1 MIVYHC
7 VCAIIIILIIIIITI
22 LATRMATPMAT
33 LGSLP
38 AFDEDTEFIKAYVE
52 RAKIFFMANSV
63 PEEKQAVVFLSCI
76 GGKTYALLRSL
87 LAPMSL
93 IEATF
98 EALVTA
104 LEEHFEPK
112 PNVISQRFHFHQ
124 RNQLPTESVAQF
136 IAALRKLAAHCE
148 FGETLN
154 DALHDRLVGELRSVS
169 IQKKLLSTK
178 SLTFAEACDMV
189 KTTEAAEN
197 NSKLIQG
204 TDFPSKSVNNLYT
217 KNETT
222 HTSSSKGG
230 KRQPCYRCGRTNH
243 LPASCRFID
252 STCHACGKK
261 GHIAPAC
268 RSKNTAVNEVQVWSK
283 TALQNTLCGN

>member
-1 MIVYHC
+1 
-7 VCAIIIILIIIIITI
+7 
-22 LATRMATPMAT
+22 MAT

-38 AFDEDTEFIKAYVE
+38 AFDEDTESIKAYVE

-136 IAALRKLAAHCE
+136 IIE
-148 FGETLN
+148 
-154 DALHDRLVGELRSVS
+154 
-169 IQKKLLSTK
+169 
-178 SLTFAEACDMV
+178 EAC
-189 KTTEAAEN
+189 
-197 NSKLIQG
+197 
-204 TDFPSKSVNNLYT
+204 
-217 KNETT
+217 
-222 HTSSSKGG
+222 
-230 KRQPCYRCGRTNH
+230 
-243 LPASCRFID
+243 
-252 STCHACGKK
+252 ST
-261 GHIAPAC
+261 
-268 RSKNTAVNEVQVWSK
+268 
-283 TALQNTLCGN
+283 L